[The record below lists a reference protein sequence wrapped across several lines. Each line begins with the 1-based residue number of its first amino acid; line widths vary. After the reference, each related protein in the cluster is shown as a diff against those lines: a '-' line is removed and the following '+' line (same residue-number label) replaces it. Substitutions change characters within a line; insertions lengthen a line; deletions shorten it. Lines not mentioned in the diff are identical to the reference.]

1 MAVRKGDKISLTID
15 TIAFGGDGIGRAEN
29 VVVFVPFT
37 ARGDVAEVEI
47 REAKKRYLRGRLRN
61 LITPSPDRVDP
72 PCPYYR
78 RCGGC
83 HYQHIEYG
91 SQLEMKGRQVA
102 EVFERIGKFAAP
114 PVEPVLASPAPYGY
128 RGKGE
133 FHVERSR
140 DGAYS
145 VGFMDV
151 GGSRLVDIER
161 CAIMEESINEQLAY
175 LRQPM
180 HAAPRVDR
188 YVIWSHTGRS
198 EEKHVVRIVKG
209 MEILVPFEGFFQA
222 NTALTDGL
230 VDTVVSLAGA
240 GPDETVLD
248 LYCGSGLFPLFL
260 APSRAKLIGVEIDG
274 EAVDSA
280 RLNMQ
285 RHGIENAVF
294 HQGDVRDVL
303 EREFGEGKMPVDA
316 VVLDPPRTGCE
327 KEVVDLVIGLRPSR
341 IVYVSCDPA
350 TLARDARMLVD
361 GGYTLVTVRP
371 VDMFP
376 QTKHI
381 EAVALFK
388 NRVKGQG

>member
-37 ARGDVAEVEI
+37 AKGDVAEVEI

-91 SQLEMKGRQVA
+91 RQVEMKGRQVV
-102 EVFERIGKFAAP
+102 EVFERIGKFTAP

-145 VGFMDV
+145 IGFMDV

-161 CAIMEESINEQLAY
+161 CAIMDESINEQLAY

-180 HAAPRVDR
+180 HAPPRVDR
-188 YVIWSHTGRS
+188 YVIWSHTGKS

-209 MEILVPFEGFFQA
+209 KDILVPFEGFFQA
-222 NTALTDGL
+222 NTALTEGL

-240 GPDETVLD
+240 GPDETVLRP
-248 LYCGSGLFPLFL
+248 LQRIGPFPPVPGAFL
-260 APSRAKLIGVEIDG
+260 QPAH
-274 EAVDSA
+274 
-280 RLNMQ
+280 
-285 RHGIENAVF
+285 RH
-294 HQGDVRDVL
+294 RD
-303 EREFGEGKMPVDA
+303 R
-316 VVLDPPRTGCE
+316 R
-327 KEVVDLVIGLRPSR
+327 
-341 IVYVSCDPA
+341 
-350 TLARDARMLVD
+350 
-361 GGYTLVTVRP
+361 
-371 VDMFP
+371 
-376 QTKHI
+376 
-381 EAVALFK
+381 
-388 NRVKGQG
+388 